1 MSYILQYRH
10 ERVTEM
16 NTSAVI
22 EAIGYL
28 GSALVLVS
36 FLMASVVKLRIVN
49 AVGSTIFAVYA
60 FIIRSYP
67 TAIMNV
73 CLLLINLYYLWKL
86 RSTDSNYSLLSL
98 SPGDPYLRYFLERF
112 GDDIRACFP
121 ERNWEDQSV
130 DRVWM
135 VLRGADGAGLLM
147 GTERDGV
154 LDIAL
159 DDSTPAYRDC
169 SVGSFLLGHLPR
181 GELRKLRYAGA
192 EDSHLDYLR
201 KMGFTA
207 RGGDY
212 EKELETAEKEEAK

>member
-1 MSYILQYRH
+1 
-10 ERVTEM
+10 M

-22 EAIGYL
+22 EAVGYL

-60 FIIRSYP
+60 FIIHSYP
-67 TAIMNV
+67 TAIMNI

-86 RSTDSNYSLLSL
+86 RSTESNYSLLRL
-98 SPGDPYLRYFLERF
+98 APDDPYLRYFLERF

-121 ERNWEDQSV
+121 ERNWEGEQV
-130 DRVWM
+130 DCAWM
-135 VLRGADGAGLLM
+135 VLRGAEGAGLLM
-147 GTERDGV
+147 GREEDGV

-159 DDSTPAYRDC
+159 DYSTPAYRDC
-169 SVGSFLLGHLPR
+169 SVGSFLLEHLPR
-181 GELRKLRYAGA
+181 NELRRLRYARA

-201 KMGFTA
+201 RMGFTS

-212 EKELETAEKEEAK
+212 EKELETAEKEAVK

>member
-1 MSYILQYRH
+1 
-10 ERVTEM
+10 M

-22 EAIGYL
+22 EAVGYL

-36 FLMASVVKLRIVN
+36 FLMASVVRLRVVN

-67 TAIMNV
+67 TAIMNI
-73 CLLLINLYYLWKL
+73 CLLLINLWYLWKL
-86 RSTDSNYSLLSL
+86 RSTDSNFSLLRL
-98 SPGDPYLRYFLERF
+98 SPDDPYLRYFLERF
-112 GDDIRACFP
+112 GVDIRACFP
-121 ERNWEDQSV
+121 ARSWEDG
-130 DRVWM
+130 RVNRAWM
-135 VLRGADGAGLLM
+135 VMRGAEGAGLLL
-147 GTERDGV
+147 GEEQDGV

-159 DDSTPAYRDC
+159 DYSSPAYRDC
-169 SVGSFLLGHLPR
+169 SVGRFLLEHLPR
-181 GELRKLRYAGA
+181 EELRKLRYAGA

-212 EKELETAEKEEAK
+212 EKDLDTPEA